1 MITQEQQNEMDRAI
15 THWIANQMNACA
27 DREEQYLFMT
37 RLLSASVNA
46 FYYPF
51 RHESDEK
58 KTRRVENVCDLL
70 GEIAGKSAA
79 KFLEHKGK

>member
-1 MITQEQQNEMDRAI
+1 MITKQQQDEMDRAI
-15 THWIANQMNACA
+15 TTWIADQMNACA
-27 DREEQYLFMT
+27 NREEQYLFMT

-51 RHESDEK
+51 RHDSDDQ

-70 GEIAGKSAA
+70 GSVAGEAAA